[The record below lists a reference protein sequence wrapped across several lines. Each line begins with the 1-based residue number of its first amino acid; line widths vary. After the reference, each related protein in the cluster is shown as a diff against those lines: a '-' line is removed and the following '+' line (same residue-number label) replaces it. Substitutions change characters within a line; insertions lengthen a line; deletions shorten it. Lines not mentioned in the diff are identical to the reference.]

1 MVKFLYLI
9 PLFLGGILF
18 SQKPVSDADMFKNIS
33 NEILLNSKAYE
44 DLREL
49 TKGIG
54 PRFSAT
60 PGYEKATKWAEKKL
74 KEYGAE
80 NIYLQEVV
88 VPCWTRGRE
97 SLQIKTE
104 NGNWKSIKMLSL
116 GGSEGTGG
124 IDLTGEIIFVKDL
137 TEFNKLFS
145 TDVKDKIVFFNFP
158 FDQSIVN
165 PADAYNIAGK
175 YRWTTPS
182 LASRKGAKAV
192 ITRSATSAFDDVPHT
207 GSMYYDN
214 NEKNKIP
221 ALTIGAKSADELEAL
236 LKTQKVTAK
245 INSTSTTKGTAIN
258 HNVIGEIPGNSDKSV
273 ILIGAHLDS
282 WDISEGAHDNGAG
295 VVHCLEVLRAYK
307 ALNIKNRHTIRIVL
321 FANEE
326 NGVHGG
332 EKYAEQ
338 VKKKG
343 EKHLFAIESD
353 AGGFSPRGISL
364 DMVPQRRRQIFAF
377 KDLFLPYGVYN
388 FNEEYAGQ
396 DIVPLKKLGVP
407 LAELVPDMQRYFDI
421 HHTSE
426 DTFEKVNRRELML
439 GAVTIAQI
447 VFMIDQKW

>member
-1 MVKFLYLI
+1 MKKLLYLI

-18 SQKPVSDADMFKNIS
+18 SQKAVSDADMFKKIS
-33 NEILLNSKAYE
+33 DEVLLNSKSHE

-49 TKGIG
+49 TKGVG

-60 PGYEKATKWAEKKL
+60 PGYEKAVSWAENKL
-74 KEYGAE
+74 KQYGAE
-80 NIYLQEVV
+80 NIYKQEVV
-88 VPCWTRGRE
+88 VPVWQRGRE

-104 NGNWKSIKMLSL
+104 KGGYKSIKMLAL
-116 GGSEGTGG
+116 GGSEGTDGK
-124 IDLTGEIIFVKDL
+124 DLTGEILFVKDL

-145 TDVKDKIVFFNFP
+145 TDVKDKIVFFNFA

-165 PADAYNIAGK
+165 PVEAYDIAGK

-182 LASRKGAKAV
+182 LVSRKGAKAV
-192 ITRSATSAFDDVPHT
+192 ITRSATSAFDDIPHT
-207 GSMYYDN
+207 GSMYYDKD
-214 NEKNKIP
+214 EKNKVP
-221 ALTIGAKSADELEAL
+221 AITIGAKSADELEAL
-236 LKTQKVTAK
+236 LKTQKVFAK
-245 INSTSTTKGTAIN
+245 INTTSGTKGTAIN

-273 ILIGAHLDS
+273 IVVAAHLDS

-295 VVHCLEVLRAYK
+295 VVHCLEVLRTFK
-307 ALNIKNRHTIRIVL
+307 TLGIKNKHTIRIVL

-332 EKYAEQ
+332 ETYAEQ
-338 VKKKG
+338 VKKKN
-343 EKHLFAIESD
+343 EKHIFAIESD
-353 AGGFSPRGISL
+353 AGGFTPRGISL
-364 DMVPQRRRQIFAF
+364 DMISQRRRIVFGW
-377 KDLFLPYGVYN
+377 KNLFLPYGVYD
-388 FNEEYAGQ
+388 FDQEYAGQ

-447 VFMIDQKW
+447 VYMIDQKW